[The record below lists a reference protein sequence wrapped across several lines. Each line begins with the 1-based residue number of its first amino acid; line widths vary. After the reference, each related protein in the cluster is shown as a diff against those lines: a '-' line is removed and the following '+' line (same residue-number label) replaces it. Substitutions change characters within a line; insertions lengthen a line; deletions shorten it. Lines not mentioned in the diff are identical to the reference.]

1 MKIPNN
7 YFYYFQN
14 SSILLS
20 LLVTLFLGITACNQQ
35 NQSQENISNEV
46 RESDLTLND
55 VTLEE
60 ASEAGEMLWRVKSK
74 QAAYVKN
81 QELVRVTKPEGEL
94 FRDGK
99 LAYKITALQGEVYQ
113 DGDRILL
120 IEEIEVYDIHNQ
132 IIIRGKQLEWLTE
145 PGIIIVRNN
154 ITGNN
159 EQLQASAQM
168 AKVISLEKR
177 IEFYDQVVVM
187 FKEPVLKIQ
196 TDQLFWEIDKKKLI
210 ANKPIKIEELKD
222 QKVIGIAYGEESEFN
237 LESQI
242 ATMKKNV
249 QLLRIN
255 PKIQIS
261 SDLMIWNMP
270 QDLIDSPGPIT
281 VLEKGEKVVLQ
292 ANKGQGNFQKNTFV
306 LSGDV
311 VGVGQ
316 QNQAQLNS
324 DRLTWYS
331 NNQTFEAEGNV
342 FYRQVDPPFNVR
354 GPRAVGQLKNEK
366 VIIQGGNSNVVTEII
381 PQSVSYTHLR
391 AHETS

>member
-113 DGDRILL
+113 NGDRILL

-177 IEFYDQVVVM
+177 IEFYDQVVIM

-222 QKVIGIAYGEESEFN
+222 KKVIGIAYGEESEFN

-366 VIIQGGNSNVVTEII
+366 VIIQGGNNNVVTEII
-381 PQSVSYTHLR
+381 PQ
-391 AHETS
+391 

>member
-113 DGDRILL
+113 NGDRILL

-159 EQLQASAQM
+159 EQLQASSQM

-177 IEFYDQVVVM
+177 IEFYDQVVIM

-381 PQSVSYTHLR
+381 PQ
-391 AHETS
+391 

>member
-7 YFYYFQN
+7 YYFYFQK
-14 SSILLS
+14 SSIILLI
-20 LLVTLFLGITACNQQ
+20 LVNLFIGITGCN
-35 NQSQENISNEV
+35 QENIPEKSISNEAI
-46 RESDLTLND
+46 ESDLTLND

-74 QAAYVKN
+74 RASYVKN

-94 FRDGK
+94 FRDGR

-113 DGDRILL
+113 DGDKILL
-120 IEEIEVYDIHNQ
+120 IEEIEVYDIQNK
-132 IIIRGKQLEWLTE
+132 IIIRGQQLEWLTE

-177 IEFYDQVVVM
+177 VEFYGQVVAM
-187 FKEPVLKIQ
+187 FKEPVVKIK
-196 TDQLFWEIDKKKLI
+196 TDQLFWEVDKKKLI

-222 QKVIGIAYGEESEFN
+222 KQVIGIAYGEESEFN
-237 LESQI
+237 LESKI

-249 QLLRIN
+249 QLLRID

-270 QDLIDSPGPIT
+270 QDLIDSPGPIR
-281 VLEKGEKVVLQ
+281 VLEQGEKVVLQ
-292 ANKGQGNFQKNTFV
+292 ANKGQGNFQKNVFV

-311 VGVGQ
+311 VGIGQ
-316 QNQAQLNS
+316 ENQAQLNS
-324 DRLTWYS
+324 DRLTWYL

-354 GPRAVGQLKNEK
+354 GLRAVGQLKNDT
-366 VIIQGGNSNVVTEII
+366 VIIQGGNSNV
-381 PQSVSYTHLR
+381 
-391 AHETS
+391 

>member
-7 YFYYFQN
+7 YYFYFQK
-14 SSILLS
+14 SSIILLI
-20 LLVTLFLGITACNQQ
+20 LVNLFIGITGCN
-35 NQSQENISNEV
+35 QENIPEKSISNEAI
-46 RESDLTLND
+46 ESDLTLND

-74 QAAYVKN
+74 RASYVKN

-94 FRDGK
+94 FRDGR

-113 DGDRILL
+113 DGDKILL
-120 IEEIEVYDIHNQ
+120 IEEIEVYDIQNK
-132 IIIRGKQLEWLTE
+132 IIIRGQQLEWLTE

-177 IEFYDQVVVM
+177 VEFYGQVVAM
-187 FKEPVLKIQ
+187 FKEPVVKIK
-196 TDQLFWEIDKKKLI
+196 TDQLFWEVDKKKLI

-222 QKVIGIAYGEESEFN
+222 KQVIGIAYGEESEFN
-237 LESQI
+237 LESKI

-249 QLLRIN
+249 QLLRID

-270 QDLIDSPGPIT
+270 QDLIDSPGPIR
-281 VLEKGEKVVLQ
+281 VLEQGEKVVLQ
-292 ANKGQGNFQKNTFV
+292 ANKGQGNFQKNVFV

-311 VGVGQ
+311 VGIGQ
-316 QNQAQLNS
+316 ENQAQLNS
-324 DRLTWYS
+324 DRL
-331 NNQTFEAEGNV
+331 
-342 FYRQVDPPFNVR
+342 
-354 GPRAVGQLKNEK
+354 
-366 VIIQGGNSNVVTEII
+366 
-381 PQSVSYTHLR
+381 
-391 AHETS
+391 

>member
-1 MKIPNN
+1 MKTPNN
-7 YFYYFQN
+7 YYFYFQK
-14 SSILLS
+14 SSIILLI
-20 LLVTLFLGITACNQQ
+20 LVNLFIGITGCN
-35 NQSQENISNEV
+35 QENIPEKSISNEAI
-46 RESDLTLND
+46 ESDLTLND

-74 QAAYVKN
+74 RASYVKN

-94 FRDGK
+94 FRDGR

-113 DGDRILL
+113 DGDKILL
-120 IEEIEVYDIHNQ
+120 IEEIEVYDIQNK
-132 IIIRGKQLEWLTE
+132 IIIRGQQLEWLTE

-177 IEFYDQVVVM
+177 VEFYGQVVAM
-187 FKEPVLKIQ
+187 FKEPVVKIK
-196 TDQLFWEIDKKKLI
+196 TDQLFWEVDKKKLI

-222 QKVIGIAYGEESEFN
+222 KQVIGIAYGEESEFN
-237 LESQI
+237 LESKI

-249 QLLRIN
+249 QLLRID

-270 QDLIDSPGPIT
+270 QDLIDSPGPIR
-281 VLEKGEKVVLQ
+281 VLEQGEKVVLQ
-292 ANKGQGNFQKNTFV
+292 ANKGQGNFQKNVFV

-311 VGVGQ
+311 VGIGQ
-316 QNQAQLNS
+316 ENQAQLNS
-324 DRLTWYS
+324 DRLTWYL

-354 GPRAVGQLKNEK
+354 GLRAVGQLKNDT

-381 PQSVSYTHLR
+381 PQ
-391 AHETS
+391 

>member
-222 QKVIGIAYGEESEFN
+222 KKVIGIAYGEESEFN

-366 VIIQGGNSNVVTEII
+366 VIIQGGNNNVVTEII
-381 PQSVSYTHLR
+381 PQ
-391 AHETS
+391 

>member
-7 YFYYFQN
+7 YYFYFQK
-14 SSILLS
+14 SSIILLI
-20 LLVTLFLGITACNQQ
+20 LVNLFIGITGCN
-35 NQSQENISNEV
+35 QENIPEKSISNEAI
-46 RESDLTLND
+46 ESDLTLND

-74 QAAYVKN
+74 RASYVKN

-113 DGDRILL
+113 NGDRILL

-249 QLLRIN
+249 QLLRID

-381 PQSVSYTHLR
+381 PQ
-391 AHETS
+391 

>member
-113 DGDRILL
+113 HGDRILL

-381 PQSVSYTHLR
+381 PQ
-391 AHETS
+391 

>member
-113 DGDRILL
+113 NGDRILL

-222 QKVIGIAYGEESEFN
+222 KKVIGIAYGEESEFN

-366 VIIQGGNSNVVTEII
+366 VIIQGGNNNVVTEII
-381 PQSVSYTHLR
+381 PQ
-391 AHETS
+391 

>member
-113 DGDRILL
+113 NGDRILL

-177 IEFYDQVVVM
+177 IEFYDQVVIM

-222 QKVIGIAYGEESEFN
+222 KKVIGIAYGEESEFN

-381 PQSVSYTHLR
+381 PQ
-391 AHETS
+391 

>member
-113 DGDRILL
+113 NGDRILL

-187 FKEPVLKIQ
+187 FKDPVLKIQ

-222 QKVIGIAYGEESEFN
+222 KKVIGIAYGEESEFN

-366 VIIQGGNSNVVTEII
+366 VIIQGGNNNVVTEII
-381 PQSVSYTHLR
+381 PQ
-391 AHETS
+391 

>member
-46 RESDLTLND
+46 KESDLTLND

-60 ASEAGEMLWRVKSK
+60 ASEAGEILWRVKSK

-222 QKVIGIAYGEESEFN
+222 KKVIGIAYGEESEFN

-381 PQSVSYTHLR
+381 PQ
-391 AHETS
+391 

>member
-74 QAAYVKN
+74 QAAYVKD

-113 DGDRILL
+113 NGDRILL

-222 QKVIGIAYGEESEFN
+222 KKVIGIAYGEESEFN

-366 VIIQGGNSNVVTEII
+366 VIIQGGNNNVVTEII
-381 PQSVSYTHLR
+381 PQ
-391 AHETS
+391 

>member
-113 DGDRILL
+113 NGDRILL

-222 QKVIGIAYGEESEFN
+222 KKVIGIAYGEESEFN

-381 PQSVSYTHLR
+381 PQ
-391 AHETS
+391 